1 MGGETNVFPRNVGNL
16 SPGQAVGNGSD
27 LPDHQMDEGQKA
39 IQRDEPQGQ
48 EFLVRSLPPDG
59 LKVLSDWK
67 PGQSRGE
74 YVCSIPGG
82 KIPKGC
88 SCWERFCCH

>member
-1 MGGETNVFPRNVGNL
+1 M
-16 SPGQAVGNGSD
+16 GNGSD

-67 PGQSRGE
+67 PGQSREAVVTILGNVQE
-74 YVCSIPGG
+74 PR
-82 KIPKGC
+82 
-88 SCWERFCCH
+88 SCATEEHGIVGIVGMG